1 MVVGQP
7 HEPEPARLFAAVM
20 SSAGCDTGPVI
31 AALEQRHGPVS
42 FRCGPL
48 PFDFTEYYGPEM
60 GPGLT
65 KLYLVFEQ
73 GFDRTRLPA
82 VKLATNAM
90 EQERAVDGK
99 RRVNIDPGYLA
110 RDKLVLATT
119 KDFSHRLYLGQGIFG
134 EVTLHYSKGSFRD
147 FPWTYAD
154 YRVSQVQEMLAK
166 ARVELVGRLRG

>member
-1 MVVGQP
+1 VR
-7 HEPEPARLFAAVM
+7 AAAVRFHRVLRP
-20 SSAGCDTGPVI
+20 GD
-31 AALEQRHGPVS
+31 
-42 FRCGPL
+42 
-48 PFDFTEYYGPEM
+48 